1 MSLIK
6 RLICWFAGHEWET
19 VQTYTVDVSP
29 VGYGTLRCRKC
40 ARCKEEQTTFECT
53 ASIGSTKSQQES
65 ITPLKPSSSR
75 DLLNVYSTEKSATD
89 VPENTEKQQ
98 SKTTK
103 RTSKKVSDTT
113 SCNQS

>member
-19 VQTYTVDVSP
+19 VQNYTIAVSP
-29 VGYGTLRCRKC
+29 VGYGTLKCRKC
-40 ARCKEEQTTFECT
+40 ARCKEEQTAFECT
-53 ASIGSTKSQQES
+53 ASFCNIKSQQES
-65 ITPLKPSSSR
+65 ITHLKPSSSR

-103 RTSKKVSDTT
+103 RASKKVSDTT

>member
-40 ARCKEEQTTFECT
+40 TRCKEEQTTFECT

-75 DLLNVYSTEKSATD
+75 DLLNVYNTEKSTTD
-89 VPENTEKQQ
+89 VPENTENQQ

-103 RTSKKVSDTT
+103 RASKKVSDTT